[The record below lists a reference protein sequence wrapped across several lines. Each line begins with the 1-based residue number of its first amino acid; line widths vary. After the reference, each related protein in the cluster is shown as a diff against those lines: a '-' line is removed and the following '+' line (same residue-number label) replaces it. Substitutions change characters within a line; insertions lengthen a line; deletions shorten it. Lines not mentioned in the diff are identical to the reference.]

1 MVSDL
6 GRRAVVALGGA
17 LLAVG
22 LVSSAG
28 AAGAEHNCNG
38 VAISGLAQTIR
49 EQNAADHGFAGQ
61 VFSGLAQQQQRD
73 EFAHSFTDPLAN
85 CGVNP

>member
-1 MVSDL
+1 MVGNL
-6 GRRAVVALGGA
+6 GRRAFFALAGA
-17 LLAVG
+17 LLAAS

-28 AAGAEHNCNG
+28 AAGTDHNCNG
-38 VAISGLAQTIR
+38 VTISGLAQTIR

-85 CGVNP
+85 CGANP